1 MEFLVFLGFCVAV
14 GMFAQR
20 KGRSGLAWGLAS
32 VFISPLLAGIILAL
46 VKDLSQDEAVNKVGM
61 EQQDIKERM
70 AVNEVQMNQRF
81 QHVEKEISSIKQEVG
96 MLDSGSQAKTQM
108 LEEGIRKCPHCGESI
123 KSSAVKC
130 RYCGS
135 VLEAVPMRECPFCKE
150 LIRADATKCRFCRS
164 DLTNAVVA
172 EVLPTE
178 NTAYHAQAEEL
189 LCPSCH
195 APVVPGTK
203 FCASCG
209 APLKSEE

>member
-1 MEFLVFLGFCVAV
+1 MEFLILLGFCVAV

-32 VFISPLLAGIILAL
+32 LFISPLLAGIILAL

-70 AVNEVQMNQRF
+70 AVNEVKMNQRF

-96 MLDSGSQAKTQM
+96 MLDSGSQARPQM
-108 LEEGIRKCPHCGESI
+108 LEESMKKCPHCGESI
-123 KSSAVKC
+123 RSGAVKC

-135 VLEAVPMRECPFCKE
+135 VLETVQMRECPFCKE

-164 DLTNAVVA
+164 DLTDGMVSEASS
-172 EVLPTE
+172 TE
-178 NTAYHAQAEEL
+178 STTDQVQPKEL

-195 APVVPGTK
+195 APIVPGTK
-203 FCASCG
+203 FCGSCG
-209 APLKSEE
+209 ALLKREE

>member
-1 MEFLVFLGFCVAV
+1 MEFLILLGFCVAV

-32 VFISPLLAGIILAL
+32 LFISPLLAGIILAL
-46 VKDLSQDEAVNKVGM
+46 VKDLSQDEAINKVGL

-96 MLDSGSQAKTQM
+96 MLDSGSQSKTQM
-108 LEEGIRKCPHCGESI
+108 LDEGMKKCPHCGESI
-123 KSSAVKC
+123 RSGAVKC

-135 VLEAVPMRECPFCKE
+135 VLETVQMRECPFCKE

-164 DLTNAVVA
+164 DLTDGVA
-172 EVLPTE
+172 PEVASAE
-178 NTAYHAQAEEL
+178 STAYQPQAEEL

-195 APVVPGTK
+195 APIVPGTK
-203 FCASCG
+203 FCGSCG
-209 APLKSEE
+209 ALLKSEE

>member
-1 MEFLVFLGFCVAV
+1 MGFLIFIGFCVAV
-14 GMFAQR
+14 GMFAQK
-20 KGRSGLAWGLAS
+20 KGRSALGWGLAS
-32 VFISPLLAGIILAL
+32 LLISPLLAGIILAL
-46 VKDLSQDEAVNKVGM
+46 VKDLSQEEAVNKVEM
-61 EQQDIKERM
+61 EQQDVKERI
-70 AVNEVQMNQRF
+70 AVNEVQINQRF

-96 MLDSGSQAKTQM
+96 MLDSGSQAKTHM
-108 LEEGIRKCPHCGESI
+108 LEEGMKKCPHCGENI

-135 VLEAVPMRECPFCKE
+135 VLESIPMRECPFCKE

-164 DLTNAVVA
+164 DLTNAVVD

-178 NTAYHAQAEEL
+178 NTAYHAHAEEL

-203 FCASCG
+203 FCSSCG

>member
-1 MEFLVFLGFCVAV
+1 MEFLIFLGFCVAV

-108 LEEGIRKCPHCGESI
+108 LEEGIKKCPHCGESI

-164 DLTNAVVA
+164 DLTDGVPSEATLTESTAYQTQA
-172 EVLPTE
+172 EV
-178 NTAYHAQAEEL
+178 L

>member
-1 MEFLVFLGFCVAV
+1 MGFLIFIGFCVAV
-14 GMFAQR
+14 GMFAQK
-20 KGRSGLAWGLAS
+20 KGRSALGWGLAS
-32 VFISPLLAGIILAL
+32 LLISPLLAGIILAL
-46 VKDLSQDEAVNKVGM
+46 VKDLSQEEAVNKVEM
-61 EQQDIKERM
+61 EQQDIKERI

-81 QHVEKEISSIKQEVG
+81 QHVEKEISSIKQEFG
-96 MLDSGSQAKTQM
+96 MLDSGSQSKTQM
-108 LEEGIRKCPHCGESI
+108 LEEGIKKCPHRGESI

>member
-1 MEFLVFLGFCVAV
+1 M
-14 GMFAQR
+14 
-20 KGRSGLAWGLAS
+20 
-32 VFISPLLAGIILAL
+32 
-46 VKDLSQDEAVNKVGM
+46 
-61 EQQDIKERM
+61 
-70 AVNEVQMNQRF
+70 
-81 QHVEKEISSIKQEVG
+81 
-96 MLDSGSQAKTQM
+96 
-108 LEEGIRKCPHCGESI
+108 CGESI

-203 FCASCG
+203 FWASCG

>member
-1 MEFLVFLGFCVAV
+1 MGFLIFIGFCVAV
-14 GMFAQR
+14 GMFAQK
-20 KGRSGLAWGLAS
+20 KGRSALGWGLAS
-32 VFISPLLAGIILAL
+32 LLISPLLAGIILAL
-46 VKDLSQDEAVNKVGM
+46 VKDLSQEEAVNKVEM
-61 EQQDIKERM
+61 EQQDVKERI

-108 LEEGIRKCPHCGESI
+108 LDEGIRKCPHCGESI

-135 VLEAVPMRECPFCKE
+135 VLESIPMRECPFCKE

-164 DLTNAVVA
+164 DLTNAVVD

-178 NTAYHAQAEEL
+178 NTAYHAHAEEL

-203 FCASCG
+203 FCSSCG
-209 APLKSEE
+209 APLQSEE

>member
-1 MEFLVFLGFCVAV
+1 MGFLVFIGFCVAV
-14 GMFAQR
+14 GMFAQK
-20 KGRSGLAWGLAS
+20 KGRSALGWGLAS
-32 VFISPLLAGIILAL
+32 LLISPLLAGIILAL
-46 VKDLSQDEAVNKVGM
+46 VKDLSQEEAVNKVEM
-61 EQQDIKERM
+61 EQQDVKERI
-70 AVNEVQMNQRF
+70 AVNEVQINQRF

-108 LEEGIRKCPHCGESI
+108 LEEGMKKCPHCGESI
-123 KSSAVKC
+123 KFSAVKC

-135 VLEAVPMRECPFCKE
+135 VLESIPMRECPFCKE

-164 DLTNAVVA
+164 DLTNAVVD

-178 NTAYHAQAEEL
+178 NTAYHAHAEEL

-203 FCASCG
+203 FCSSCG

>member
-1 MEFLVFLGFCVAV
+1 MGFLIFIGFCVAV
-14 GMFAQR
+14 GMFAQK
-20 KGRSGLAWGLAS
+20 KGRSALEWGLAS
-32 VFISPLLAGIILAL
+32 LLISPLLTGIILAL
-46 VKDLSQDEAVNKVGM
+46 VKDLSQEEAVNKVEM
-61 EQQDIKERM
+61 EQQDVKERI

-108 LEEGIRKCPHCGESI
+108 LDEGIRKCPHCGESI

-135 VLEAVPMRECPFCKE
+135 VLESIPMRECPFCKE

-164 DLTNAVVA
+164 DLTNAVVD

-178 NTAYHAQAEEL
+178 NTAYHAHAEEL

-203 FCASCG
+203 FCSSCG

>member
-1 MEFLVFLGFCVAV
+1 MGFLIFIVFCVAV
-14 GMFAQR
+14 GMFAQK
-20 KGRSGLAWGLAS
+20 KGRSALGWGLAS
-32 VFISPLLAGIILAL
+32 LLISPLLAGIILAL
-46 VKDLSQDEAVNKVGM
+46 VKDLSQEEAVNKVEM
-61 EQQDIKERM
+61 EQQDVKERI
-70 AVNEVQMNQRF
+70 AVNEVQINQRF

-108 LEEGIRKCPHCGESI
+108 LEEGMKKCPHCGESI

-135 VLEAVPMRECPFCKE
+135 VLESIPMRECPFCKE

-164 DLTNAVVA
+164 DLTNAVVD

-178 NTAYHAQAEEL
+178 NTAYHAHAEEL

-195 APVVPGTK
+195 ASVVPGTK
-203 FCASCG
+203 FCSSCG

>member
-1 MEFLVFLGFCVAV
+1 MGFLIFIGFCVAV
-14 GMFAQR
+14 GMFAQK
-20 KGRSGLAWGLAS
+20 KGRSALGWGLAS
-32 VFISPLLAGIILAL
+32 LLISPLLAGIILAL
-46 VKDLSQDEAVNKVGM
+46 VKDLSQEEAVNKVEM
-61 EQQDIKERM
+61 EQQDVKERI
-70 AVNEVQMNQRF
+70 AVNEVQINQRF

-108 LEEGIRKCPHCGESI
+108 LEEGMKKCPHCGENI
-123 KSSAVKC
+123 KFSAVKC

-135 VLEAVPMRECPFCKE
+135 VLESIPMRECPFCKE

-164 DLTNAVVA
+164 DLTNAVVD

-178 NTAYHAQAEEL
+178 NTAYHAHAEEL

-203 FCASCG
+203 FCSSCG

>member
-1 MEFLVFLGFCVAV
+1 MGFLIFIGFCVAV
-14 GMFAQR
+14 GMFAQK
-20 KGRSGLAWGLAS
+20 KGRSALGWGLAS
-32 VFISPLLAGIILAL
+32 LLISPLLAGIILAL
-46 VKDLSQDEAVNKVGM
+46 VKDLSQEEAVNKVEM
-61 EQQDIKERM
+61 EQQDVKERI
-70 AVNEVQMNQRF
+70 AVNEVQINQRF

-108 LEEGIRKCPHCGESI
+108 LEEGMKKCPHCGESI

-135 VLEAVPMRECPFCKE
+135 VLESIPMRECPFCKE

-164 DLTNAVVA
+164 DLTNAVVD

-178 NTAYHAQAEEL
+178 NTAYHAHAEKL

-195 APVVPGTK
+195 APVVSGTK
-203 FCASCG
+203 FCSSCG

>member
-1 MEFLVFLGFCVAV
+1 ML
-14 GMFAQR
+14 
-20 KGRSGLAWGLAS
+20 
-32 VFISPLLAGIILAL
+32 ISPLLAGIILAL
-46 VKDLSQDEAVNKVGM
+46 VKDLSQEEAVNKVEM
-61 EQQDIKERM
+61 EQQDIKERI

-96 MLDSGSQAKTQM
+96 MLDSGSQSKTQM
-108 LEEGIRKCPHCGESI
+108 LEEGIKKCPHCGESI

-203 FCASCG
+203 FWASCG